1 MTTEQLDAVHKALP
15 FQPFTLYLA
24 DGTKNDVTHPELM
37 WRTPGGRTI
46 IVSGGGEQMT
56 IIDLLLVMKISKGH
70 ATNGKRRRG

>member
-1 MTTEQLDAVHKALP
+1 
-15 FQPFTLYLA
+15 
-24 DGTKNDVTHPELM
+24 M